1 MLALP
6 LRKCAGRNSLSQVL
20 TRRSNEYDQELDSV
34 LVGPLPIGVNKFVFR
49 ADPPDLSRI
58 PNSEIIG
65 VTVILLSCSYEDR
78 EFVRVHRR
86 GTRAGAT
93 SKARH

>member
-1 MLALP
+1 VSAHAGGNKTAAP
-6 LRKCAGRNSLSQVL
+6 LTCPR
-20 TRRSNEYDQELDSV
+20 NEYDQELDSV

-65 VTVILLSCSYEDR
+65 VTVILQL
-78 EFVRVHRR
+78 
-86 GTRAGAT
+86 
-93 SKARH
+93 